1 LVNLT
6 HLYKSQIDTDKIEPK
21 KLFGKKEAKEEIL
34 EAVEGLA
41 SQAVIGCFEMM
52 LHTVIF

>member
-1 LVNLT
+1 M
-6 HLYKSQIDTDKIEPK
+6 YKSQIDTEKIEPK
-21 KLFGKKEAKEEIL
+21 KLYGKKEAKEEIL

-41 SQAVIGCFEMM
+41 SQSVIGCFEMM